1 MSDLVTLQHPSLPA
15 GQTIRVD
22 RRRVGARLA
31 AGWVEAPPTQPV
43 EPATESEPTESATE
57 ETKQPTETSAP
68 ESKRRSRK
76 SSEEN

>member
-15 GQTIRVD
+15 DQTIRVD
-22 RRRVGARLA
+22 RRRVGPRLA
-31 AGWVEAPPTQPV
+31 AGWVEAPPV

-57 ETKQPTETSAP
+57 ETKQPTGTSAP

-76 SSEEN
+76 SSEES